1 MLLYTRVLRPGSKR
15 SSLEDKLCEK
25 FGSRQH
31 FHYIVACEDVACHKP
46 DPTPVLVLARMAGV
60 SPADVEVIGD
70 TTFDI
75 EMGNGCG
82 CRTIAVTYGNHDAQT
97 LATAHPTY
105 MVDEFV
111 KIMELV

>member
-1 MLLYTRVLRPGSKR
+1 MV
-15 SSLEDKLCEK
+15 
-25 FGSRQH
+25 
-31 FHYIVACEDVACHKP
+31 V
-46 DPTPVLVLARMAGV
+46 
-60 SPADVEVIGD
+60 GD

-75 EMGNGCG
+75 EKGNGCG